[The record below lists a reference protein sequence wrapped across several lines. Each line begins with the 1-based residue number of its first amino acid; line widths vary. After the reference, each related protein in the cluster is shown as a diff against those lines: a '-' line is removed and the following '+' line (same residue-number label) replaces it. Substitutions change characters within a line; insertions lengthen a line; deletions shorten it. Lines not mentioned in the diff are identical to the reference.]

1 MKDERGVPIAFHLDG
16 GELDAKIVRA
26 GEVLKEAAAVEELA
40 EALVA
45 FVIVRDGGAAVGEE
59 FFFFICVVD
68 VDEADRARS
77 FF

>member
-26 GEVLKEAAAVEELA
+26 GEILKEAAAVEELA

-45 FVIVRDGGAAVGEE
+45 FVIVRSKASASPQVSSRAAGSTL
-59 FFFFICVVD
+59 
-68 VDEADRARS
+68 RAISTSGRA
-77 FF
+77 